1 MGAMSLRRRLKS
13 IATQISKTIDKA
25 QALGDIATLEADV
38 RSELIPKKSPVEA
51 ELPWASITRALLNS
65 PDPMD
70 RRSLFLGLEA
80 TTRALVHLPIETL
93 WAHGYI
99 SGASD
104 AGKTSRTLLP
114 LALQLIALRDLESDK
129 TPKPPLYRG
138 PLLII
143 DLKGEDYFIN
153 TVREA
158 AAKAHRP
165 FRFFTN
171 HPLCHTHAFN
181 PVMELRSLGVIR
193 GDLRD
198 HMRLSMNLEHGG
210 EYGKE
215 HFAALNRQEFD
226 QLLESLPDAQT
237 FGDLAAALPGPQDPG
252 HLNRKEAQRREN
264 SVSLRMAIKDLAEVP
279 GMNLRPE
286 DNAHAYAESIQMRRA
301 FIDDEVLYFYLRGRP
316 QEAVAR
322 IIGAFAIE
330 CFYAAS
336 RSYNKDNPP
345 EAARFKHGYVFVD
358 EFQNIAGRNFD
369 GFMETARTE
378 GLALLL
384 ASQSLE
390 KLQSQ
395 HLAHAIEDSTSFR
408 QWYSARTPAA
418 LKYLR
423 DISGDTET
431 LRPGRVTAEVTARGL
446 IVRPV
451 NREFEVRDAPRF
463 STNDLNAIDAEP
475 GMSLVRLGANR
486 DRAQYAGATV
496 ATFMPYAMPYADFQ
510 RLSVGSWPEGPAL
523 ISNMP
528 PAELPIADAPPG
540 HRSLPWAAPLGA
552 EDAAK
557 VQAVIKALA
566 SARPP
571 ASDTEL
577 ARALDAITISATG
590 YPPKKGTSEP

>member
-1 MGAMSLRRRLKS
+1 MSIRRRLQTLATG
-13 IATQISKTIDKA
+13 IAKTIDKA
-25 QALGDIATLEADV
+25 QTLGDIATLEADV
-38 RSELIPKKSPVEA
+38 RRALIPESPVKA
-51 ELPWASITRALLNS
+51 EPDWVSITRALQRS
-65 PDPMD
+65 TDPID
-70 RRSLFLGLEA
+70 RRSLFLGFEA

-93 WAHGYI
+93 WGHGYI

-114 LALQLIALRDLESDK
+114 LALQLMACQDLGL
-129 TPKPPLYRG
+129 TNAPLYRG

-153 TVREA
+153 AVREA

-171 HPLCHTHAFN
+171 HPLHHTHAFN
-181 PVMELRSLGVIR
+181 PVMDLRSLGAIR
-193 GDLRD
+193 GEVRD
-198 HMRLSMNLEHGG
+198 HMRLSMNLEHGA
-210 EYGKE
+210 EYGKD

-226 QLLESLPDAQT
+226 QLLQAFPDAQS
-237 FGDLAAALPGPQDPG
+237 FVELAAALPGPADKG
-252 HLNRKEAQRREN
+252 YTKAWEAQRREHN
-264 SVSLRMAIKDLAEVP
+264 VTLRMAIKDLAEVP
-279 GMNLRPE
+279 ALNLIPQANPDAFR
-286 DNAHAYAESIQMRRA
+286 ESIQMPRA
-301 FIDDEVLYFYLRGRP
+301 FVDDEVLYFYLRGRP

-330 CFYAAS
+330 CFYAAA

-345 EAARFKHGYVFVD
+345 EGARFKHGYVFVD

-395 HLAHAIEDSTSFR
+395 HLAYAIEGSTSFR

-431 LRPGRVTAEVTARGL
+431 LRPQKTTVKQWVMRKGVPTLVESVSA
-446 IVRPV
+446 
-451 NREFEVRDAPRF
+451 EFEARDAPRF
-463 STNDLNAIDAEP
+463 TTNELNALDAAP
-475 GMSLVRLGANR
+475 GFTLVKMSDR

-496 ATFMPYAMPYADFQ
+496 ATFMSYAMPKAEFD
-510 RLSVGSWPEGPAL
+510 RLSVAYWPEGPAL

-528 PAELPIADAPPG
+528 PAEVIPDADVFHG
-540 HRSLPWAAPLGA
+540 HRSPPWAEALSA
-552 EDAAK
+552 ADTAK
-557 VQAVIKALA
+557 VEAVTKAFTSL
-566 SARPP
+566 RPP

-577 ARALDAITISATG
+577 ARAIDAITITHTG
-590 YPPKKGTSEP
+590 YPPKKGTREP